1 MPKASGLRFRLKAA
15 TANGLAQTVEFA
27 ESAFNKL
34 KNCAVLLTSV
44 PIRSLK
50 PMDDFL
56 QPILV
61 FAVLTQMVA
70 NAALA
75 LRTSDIDIILY
86 MAGKR
91 LLQCCIYED
100 GLADIADSSGKHTKR
115 SKLMVIKGSKTGV
128 FGMLALMLLIKTEYV
143 LLKSLN
149 RVKALKTTTICNLIG
164 YSSMLWH
171 WACLPR
177 AYSSHKLIL
186 HRNNAIISAAIVSA
200 LLFVYFDYVRAIV
213 VITQTIIL
221 NVWFNT
227 WSLTNLA
234 GSTGDTLGTI
244 KLLSETLSLVCLSA

>member
-1 MPKASGLRFRLKAA
+1 MSLRAKLKTNPPNFTNAPKLETTAAPKQSERREAYANHINAFANNAAGRLLPKASGLRFRLKAA

-171 WACLPR
+171 
-177 AYSSHKLIL
+177 
-186 HRNNAIISAAIVSA
+186 
-200 LLFVYFDYVRAIV
+200 
-213 VITQTIIL
+213 
-221 NVWFNT
+221 
-227 WSLTNLA
+227 
-234 GSTGDTLGTI
+234 
-244 KLLSETLSLVCLSA
+244 